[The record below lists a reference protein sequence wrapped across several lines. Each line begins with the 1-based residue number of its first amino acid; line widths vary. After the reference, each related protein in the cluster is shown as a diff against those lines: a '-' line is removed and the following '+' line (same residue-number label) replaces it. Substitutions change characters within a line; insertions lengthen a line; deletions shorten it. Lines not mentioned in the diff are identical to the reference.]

1 MPSLKD
7 LRNRITSVKA
17 TQKITK
23 AMQMVAAAKLRRAQ
37 NAAEN
42 GRPYA
47 EKMASVLGNL
57 AGNLVGGVGAP
68 KLLSGTGSQQTHLL
82 VVCTGDRGLAGAFNS
97 SIARLAR
104 GHADRLTAE
113 GKTVKIMTVGKKGYD
128 VLRRQYREQIVESM
142 DIRGNK
148 PVDYE
153 FASEIAD
160 KILTRFD
167 AGEFDVATL
176 FYSEFRSV
184 ISQIPTAQGLIPA
197 ELPETEGSPTGAPAD
212 SALEFEPNEET
223 ILETL
228 LPKNLTVQ
236 VYRALLEN
244 AASEQGARMSAM
256 DSATRNAGEM
266 IKKQTLL
273 YNRTRQAM
281 ITKELIEIISGAE
294 AL

>member
-57 AGNLVGGVGAP
+57 AGNLIGGVGAP
-68 KLLSGTGSQQTHLL
+68 RLLSGTGQDRVHLL

-104 GHADRLTAE
+104 DHANRLMAE
-113 GKTVKIMTVGKKGYD
+113 GKTVKIMTVGKKGLD
-128 VLRRQYREQIVESM
+128 VLRRQFRDQIIASR

-148 PVDYE
+148 PVDYP
-153 FASEIAD
+153 FAAEIAD
-160 KILTRFD
+160 DILARFE

-184 ISQIPTAQGLIPA
+184 ISQIPTAQKIIPA
-197 ELPETEGSPTGAPAD
+197 ELPQAQTKGPGTDA
-212 SALEFEPNEET
+212 ALEFEPDEES
-223 ILETL
+223 ILDAL

-236 VYRALLEN
+236 IFRALLEN

-266 IKKQTLL
+266 IKKQTLV

>member
-1 MPSLKD
+1 MASLKD

-37 NAAEN
+37 MAAEA

-47 EKMASVLGNL
+47 EKMSAVLGNL

-68 KLLSGTGSQQTHLL
+68 KLLSGTGSEQTHLL

-97 SIARLAR
+97 SIVRLAVR
-104 GHADRLTAE
+104 EYAQKLAAE
-113 GKTVKIMTVGKKGYD
+113 GKTVKIMTVGKKGLD
-128 VLRRQYREQIVESM
+128 ALRRQYRDQIVESM
-142 DIRGNK
+142 DIRGNR

-153 FASEIAD
+153 FAASIAD
-160 KILTRFD
+160 KILTRFE

-176 FYSEFRSV
+176 FFSRFKSV
-184 ISQIPTAQGLIPA
+184 IAQEPTGRQIIPA
-197 ELPETEGSPTGAPAD
+197 EVAGDASGSRTPY
-212 SALEFEPNEET
+212 EFEPGEGE
-223 ILETL
+223 ILSDL
-228 LPKNLTVQ
+228 LPRNIAVQ
-236 VYRALLEN
+236 IFRALLEN
-244 AASEQGARMSAM
+244 NASFYGAQMTSM
-256 DSATRNAGEM
+256 DNATRNAGEM
-266 IKKQTLL
+266 IKKQTLK
-273 YNRTRQAM
+273 YNRARQAM